1 MRKRRIRNSVKRAVF
16 RVYLFTYGLRQ
27 QLFLPGTHVASLEG
41 HHPTLRAKL
50 TPSFL
55 QYPFVPPHVTKPKE
69 CKKLYLVHMPERS
82 KSPSCPDLKFMYSS
96 HLPATIEVLAVPKNM
111 KLMAIPLFELYD
123 NTARYGPQLSSL
135 VTCLS
140 RYVLSFRAFGE
151 WVADLFLCL
160 RRYDFVYL

>member
-1 MRKRRIRNSVKRAVF
+1 MYSFSHTGRLSSF
-16 RVYLFTYGLRQ
+16 FSQPLMW
-27 QLFLPGTHVASLEG
+27 
-41 HHPTLRAKL
+41 HPSKANTQPCAHKL
-50 TPSFL
+50 TPSSL

-82 KSPSCPDLKFMYSS
+82 KSPSCPDLKSLYSS

-140 RYVLSFRAFGE
+140 RYVLAFRAFGE